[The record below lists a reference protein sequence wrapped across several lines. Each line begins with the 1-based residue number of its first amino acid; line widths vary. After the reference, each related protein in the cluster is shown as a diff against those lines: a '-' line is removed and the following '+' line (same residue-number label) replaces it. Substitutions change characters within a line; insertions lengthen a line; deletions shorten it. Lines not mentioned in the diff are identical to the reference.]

1 MSDHE
6 RPIRNALLAL
16 LTCLLGVA
24 FGALFCGLA
33 AGNILMIAAGGA
45 LSLAGLISAIATLL
59 RTARRMR

>member
-16 LTCLLGVA
+16 LTCLLGVT

-33 AGNILMIAAGGA
+33 VGNVLMTLAGGA